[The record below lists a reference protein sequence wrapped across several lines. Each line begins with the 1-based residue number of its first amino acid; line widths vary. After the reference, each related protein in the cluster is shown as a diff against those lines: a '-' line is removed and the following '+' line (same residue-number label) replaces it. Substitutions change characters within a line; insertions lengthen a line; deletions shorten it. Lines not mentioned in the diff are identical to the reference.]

1 MQTKNL
7 IQMSINIYF
16 LIFLLF
22 FAKSAA
28 AGPLCWETLTVSCL
42 KVSYTMESKK
52 EKLSAWVYYETFLD
66 LQRESV
72 KGINLNVHRKLNAN
86 IVWIFEEILALK
98 RTEK

>member
-1 MQTKNL
+1 
-7 IQMSINIYF
+7 
-16 LIFLLF
+16 
-22 FAKSAA
+22 
-28 AGPLCWETLTVSCL
+28 
-42 KVSYTMESKK
+42 MESKK